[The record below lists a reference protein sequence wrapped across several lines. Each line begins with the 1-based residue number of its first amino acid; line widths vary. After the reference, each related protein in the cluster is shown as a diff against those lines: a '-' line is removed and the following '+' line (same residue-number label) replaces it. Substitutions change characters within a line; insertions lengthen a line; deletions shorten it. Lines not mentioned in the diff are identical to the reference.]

1 MRSHLTTAIQRE
13 RYTPTPV
20 RSTSIVVMTAIDG
33 VLRHPV
39 TGSCR
44 EARVALDLLAQQSV
58 PVVLMSHGGPE
69 PVQELERELGLV
81 EPFVCHGGA
90 TLFIPRGYFEELDGL
105 TAGDAAWEVFEFGVR
120 DPSRAV
126 RLLTSL
132 YTVRGED
139 VLTIGFGCD
148 WADRTLLAAVDVPIV
163 VRQQDGDQARLLRRF
178 PGAYLTEAAGPAG
191 WSEAVLGS
199 AAI

>member
-1 MRSHLTTAIQRE
+1 MAATE
-13 RYTPTPV
+13 RGRVVPPPV
-20 RSTSIVVMTAIDG
+20 VTSPSIVVLTAIDG

-44 EARVALDLLAQQSV
+44 EARTALDLLSQQSV
-58 PVVLMSHGGPE
+58 PVVLLSHGDSE
-69 PVQELERELGLV
+69 PVQQLQRDFGLTQ
-81 EPFVCHGGA
+81 PFVCHGGA

-105 TAGDAAWEVFEFGVR
+105 TSGDAAWEVFEFGVR
-120 DPSRAV
+120 DPARAV

-132 YTVRGED
+132 YSVRGED

-148 WADRTLLAAVDVPIV
+148 WADRALLAAVDVPII
-163 VRQQDGDQARLLRRF
+163 VRCPDGDQARLLRRF
-178 PGAYLTEAAGPAG
+178 PGAYLTEASGPDG

-199 AAI
+199 AGV

>member
-1 MRSHLTTAIQRE
+1 MQSQLRVI
-13 RYTPTPV
+13 TPDDRFVPAPV
-20 RSTSIVVMTAIDG
+20 ASTSIVVMTAIDG
-33 VLRHPV
+33 VLRHPR
-39 TGSCR
+39 TGSYH

-58 PVVLMSHGGPE
+58 PTVLLSHGGAE
-69 PVQELERELGLV
+69 SVQDLQRELRLV

-105 TAGDAAWEVFEFGVR
+105 TSGDDAWEVFEFGVR
-120 DPSRAV
+120 DPARAV

-132 YTVRGED
+132 YAVRGED
-139 VLTIGFGCD
+139 ILTIGFGAD
-148 WADRTLLAAVDVPIV
+148 WVDRALLAAVDVPIV
-163 VRQQDGDQARLLRRF
+163 VRNPDVDQSRLLRRF
-178 PGAYLTEAAGPAG
+178 PGAYLTQASGPDG